1 MIKERVKILALFCA
15 MSFLMYVD
23 RVNLAATGGL
33 IKQELGM
40 SNTELGLIF
49 SAFAYTYCIFQIVGG
64 WFVDRIGARKMILI
78 CGVTWVTATVL
89 TGFVGGFVSL
99 FLCRLL
105 LGVGEGVALPSQARA
120 ITFWFKRSERG
131 LVQGLTHSFSRL
143 GNAITPPIIVLLVS
157 FHSWRSAFW
166 ILGGF
171 TAVWAIIWFFKFK
184 DDPREAGVNEQELE
198 GIPHFE
204 KTGLGNKNAEPTPW
218 GPLLKRMGP
227 TMAVYFC
234 YGWTSW
240 LFFTWLPT
248 FFMHGRNMDLKSS
261 ALFTTGVFLS
271 GVVGNTAG
279 GVISDKILKM
289 TNNLVT
295 ARRNVIIFSFIC
307 ALLLLIPV
315 TQSDSMLVMTI
326 CISIAFFCL
335 ELTIGPIWAVPM
347 DITPKYVG
355 MASGLM
361 NAGSAVAG
369 IISPIIFGIIID
381 KTGNWSL
388 PFYGSIALLIV
399 GIMLT
404 FFMRPDRQLI
414 VPSKNK

>member
-1 MIKERVKILALFCA
+1 MVKQRIKILALFCA

-33 IKQELGM
+33 IKQELGL
-40 SNTELGLIF
+40 SNTELGVIF

-64 WFVDRIGARKMILI
+64 WFVDRIGARKMVLI
-78 CGVTWVTATVL
+78 CGVTWVVATVL
-89 TGFVGGFVSL
+89 TGFAGGMVSL
-99 FLCRLL
+99 FICRLL
-105 LGVGEGVALPSQARA
+105 LGMGEGIALPSQARA
-120 ITFWFKRSERG
+120 ITFWFKREERG

-143 GNAITPPIIVLLVS
+143 GNAITPPIIVILVA
-157 FHSWRSAFW
+157 FHSWRAAFW
-166 ILGGF
+166 VLG
-171 TAVWAIIWFFKFK
+171 AITCIWVVCWFIGFK
-184 DDPREAGVNEQELE
+184 DDPRETDIDEKELE
-198 GIPHFE
+198 NIPRFE
-204 KTGLGNKNAEPTPW
+204 KTGLSNKKAAPTPW

-248 FFMHGRNMDLKSS
+248 FFMHGRDLDLKSS

-271 GVVGNTAG
+271 GVVGNTVG
-279 GVISDKILKM
+279 GVISDKILKKS
-289 TNNLVT
+289 NNLVT

-315 TQSDSMLVMTI
+315 TQSSSLLVMSI

-335 ELTIGPIWAVPM
+335 ELTIGPIWAIPM

-388 PFYGSIALLIV
+388 PFYGSIGLLV
-399 GIMLT
+399 LGIILT
-404 FFMRPDRQLI
+404 FFMRPDKPLI
-414 VPSKNK
+414 VPEKF